1 MQRLFRI
8 SAKCSVVILLVSF
21 SSCGRNKPRP
31 LVPAA
36 TVEVFLVAP
45 TSLANT
51 KTIEDP
57 DGKSLLY
64 VTTPAILSASDI
76 ATIACDDVSQ
86 EPSLNFNC
94 TPQGAKKL
102 LAATTPPSGKQL
114 AIVVN
119 GSTIAAPKLHSPV
132 SNSFNISGGLIF
144 KDRNDIFDA
153 LTVK

>member
-1 MQRLFRI
+1 MQRTVQIF
-8 SAKCSVVILLVSF
+8 AKCSVTILLLSL
-21 SSCGRNKPRP
+21 SSCGRNTPRP
-31 LVPAA
+31 LVAGA

-45 TSLANT
+45 TSSANT

-64 VTTPAILSASDI
+64 VATPPILSTTDI
-76 ATIACDDVSQ
+76 ATVNCDDISQ
-86 EPSLNFNC
+86 QPSLHFKC

-102 LAATTPPSGKQL
+102 SAATTPLSGQQL
-114 AIVVN
+114 AVVVN
-119 GSTIAAPKLHSPV
+119 GHTIGAPKLHSPL
-132 SNSFNISGGLIF
+132 SDSFIISGGAIY